1 LKKLK
6 FFISNIPPVKELA
19 ISMPLK
25 GGRNFSGKYV
35 FRCRGGGIS
44 KNYRVIDF
52 LKLLWELPF
61 FILRNE
67 YDPFRTSFISLLCYC
82 NGILSYTLSVQNVK
96 SKQRYYATNHYMNF
110 LYGNIFLLKN
120 VPEGTFIN
128 CVEDFSNSG
137 GKIARAAGTV
147 AILLK
152 KFSFN
157 KILIRLPSKEEIFL
171 SGNCLC
177 TLGRVSNPNH
187 RFRKLYKA
195 GQNRLLNIKPIV
207 RGVAKNP
214 VDHPHGGGGGRC
226 LVTAWAKIAKTKM
239 TRRKITF
246 HRNEIVFSRK
256 KRKRKLENIKDR

>member
-1 LKKLK
+1 MKKYRIKKGILIVEK
-6 FFISNIPPVKELA
+6 VKIFISNIPPVKELA

-110 LYGNIFLLKN
+110 LYGNIF
-120 VPEGTFIN
+120 F
-128 CVEDFSNSG
+128 C
-137 GKIARAAGTV
+137 
-147 AILLK
+147 
-152 KFSFN
+152 
-157 KILIRLPSKEEIFL
+157 
-171 SGNCLC
+171 
-177 TLGRVSNPNH
+177 
-187 RFRKLYKA
+187 
-195 GQNRLLNIKPIV
+195 
-207 RGVAKNP
+207 
-214 VDHPHGGGGGRC
+214 
-226 LVTAWAKIAKTKM
+226 
-239 TRRKITF
+239 
-246 HRNEIVFSRK
+246 
-256 KRKRKLENIKDR
+256 